1 MTLAAPFITH
11 IKLHKLKKMKY
22 RLKASSNFDETREVG
37 GGGHDIVY
45 KGILDI
51 DVVAIKKLI
60 KDLVILSQVNHRNVV
75 KFLGCCLETEV
86 TTLGPISLSWD
97 DPIRIALKKPR
108 IIVLREIDDFI
119 NEVAIHSQLL
129 GCCLEVEVP
138 LLVNYE
144 FISNG
149 SLDHHLHAD
158 GPVSLSWDDRLLQY
172 QYSIEISKTSN
183 ILFYD
188 NLIVK
193 IFDFGASRYIPI
205 DQTEVTTVIQ
215 GTIGY
220 LDPMYYYTRRLTDK
234 SVVLV
239 LNRLLEKASPH
250 IELMNGDSLVLHF
263 VSLLRERKLFEII
276 DLQVMEGED
285 KDQRSSKTSGNVY

>member
-1 MTLAAPFITH
+1 MH
-11 IKLHKLKKMKY
+11 
-22 RLKASSNFDETREVG
+22 
-37 GGGHDIVY
+37 
-45 KGILDI
+45 
-51 DVVAIKKLI
+51 VVSI
-60 KDLVILSQVNHRNVV
+60 
-75 KFLGCCLETEV
+75 
-86 TTLGPISLSWD
+86 
-97 DPIRIALKKPR
+97 KKPR

-119 NEVAIHSQLL
+119 NEVTIHSQVNHWNTVKLL
-129 GCCLEVEVP
+129 GFCLEVEVP

-158 GPVSLSWDDRLLQY
+158 GSESLSWDDRVRIGLEVAWALVY
-172 QYSIEISKTSN
+172 LHSATAIPILHRGIKTSN

-220 LDPMYYYTRRLTDK
+220 LDPMYYYTRCLTQIK
-234 SVVLV
+234 
-239 LNRLLEKASPH
+239 
-250 IELMNGDSLVLHF
+250 
-263 VSLLRERKLFEII
+263 
-276 DLQVMEGED
+276 VMF
-285 KDQRSSKTSGNVY
+285 